1 MVSVRLHTTLR
12 RPTPTG
18 YQSRLTVELDK
29 EASVADL
36 LAALELDLSPEYLLV
51 LIDRRRVGPEHR
63 LGDGDQ
69 VQLFPPI
76 SGG

>member
-1 MVSVRLHTTLR
+1 MVSVRLHSTLR

-18 YQSRLTVELDK
+18 YQSRFTVELDE
-29 EASVADL
+29 EAGVADL
-36 LAALELDLSPEYLLV
+36 LAALELDLSPEHLLV

-63 LGDGDQ
+63 LQDGDQ